1 MRYELLNC
9 EGTMAKIP
17 SKVANRISSGIKK
30 FQPILERAKLNGVG
44 ESDTVTIVMEM
55 LAEIFGYDK
64 FLEITSEHA
73 IKGNKCDLAIK
84 IDGEI
89 GLIVEVK
96 AIGINLNEQHVTQA
110 VNYAVNI
117 ERGVEWVIVT
127 NGMNWRVYKVIFAK
141 PIDQDLVIEINFA
154 PDAPKNAKDV
164 EVLYL
169 FSKEGWL
176 KRELDQQH
184 KRTKV
189 LGRFFL
195 GAIIRSDPVLDVVR
209 KILRKVSPEVRID
222 IEEIKSELESGVI
235 RRDVLEGDKADE
247 AQKKM
252 AKVANKIRKAK
263 QYSGKADSSVETC
276 SGSGDVLDSSL
287 ADIED

>member
-1 MRYELLNC
+1 M
-9 EGTMAKIP
+9 
-17 SKVANRISSGIKK
+17 
-30 FQPILERAKLNGVG
+30 
-44 ESDTVTIVMEM
+44 
-55 LAEIFGYDK
+55 
-64 FLEITSEHA
+64 
-73 IKGNKCDLAIK
+73 
-84 IDGEI
+84 
-89 GLIVEVK
+89 IVEVK

-154 PDAPKNAKDV
+154 PDAPKNANDV